1 MNPYETL
8 PETAFWKPAVA
19 ARPPLEIA
27 DLWQPA
33 FRIAPADTVVTYG
46 SCFAQHIGR
55 ALKAR
60 GYRWRSFESAPAG
73 MAEDSARRFGY
84 DIFSSRTANI
94 YTATLL
100 RQWVSWASG
109 EPVPGEVWTDP
120 GTGRVFD
127 PFRPAIEPGG
137 FASAE
142 EMRHLRDVTIA
153 AFRESIETARVF
165 VFTLGLTESWFDAA
179 GHEYP
184 MCPGTLAGSFDP
196 ARHRF
201 VNQDFATVRSA
212 LVAAM
217 SMMRRMNRRLRFLLT
232 VSPVP
237 LTATCSGRH
246 VLTATVHSKSILR
259 AVAGQLAAERSD
271 TDYFP
276 SYEIITSPVFG
287 GRFYEAN
294 RRSVTAEGVG
304 FVMDSFF
311 RCLAGSGAPV
321 PVPGPAPDSG
331 PAAGPA
337 AAGAEAEARA
347 AEDVQCE
354 EEVLQAFAG
363 GPAAPA
369 GGPAR

>member
-19 ARPPLEIA
+19 ARPPLGIA

-33 FRIAPADTVVTYG
+33 FGIAPTDTVVTYG

-60 GYRWRSFESAPAG
+60 GYRWRSFESAPEG
-73 MAEDSARRFGY
+73 MSEDSARQFGY

-100 RQWVSWASG
+100 RQWVSWALG
-109 EPVPGEVWTDP
+109 EPVPDEIWTDP
-120 GTGRVFD
+120 ETGRVFD

-142 EMRHLRDVTIA
+142 EMRHLREVTIA
-153 AFRESIETARVF
+153 AFRESIATAQVF
-165 VFTLGLTESWFDAA
+165 VFTLGLTESWFDTA

-184 MCPGTLAGSFDP
+184 MCPGTMAGSFDP
-196 ARHRF
+196 ALHRF
-201 VNQDFATVRSA
+201 VNQDFATVRAA
-212 LVAAM
+212 LGAAL
-217 SMMRRMNRRLRFLLT
+217 SGMRKINRRLRFLLT

-259 AVAGQLAAERSD
+259 AVAGQVAGERND

-294 RRSVTAEGVG
+294 QRSVTADGVA
-304 FVMDSFF
+304 FVMESFF
-311 RCLAGSGAPV
+311 RCLAGSGASAASPAA
-321 PVPGPAPDSG
+321 PDPDPDPAPPRLS
-331 PAAGPA
+331 AAEL
-337 AAGAEAEARA
+337 EAE
-347 AEDVQCE
+347 VQCE
-354 EEVLQAFAG
+354 EEFLQAFAG
-363 GPAAPA
+363 RPAAPA
-369 GGPAR
+369 GGLAG